1 MIWLWL
7 IPAIIAGLGLIVLDI
22 LSICD
27 DKDAM
32 QGISVG
38 DVLLVTGVH
47 ISALIPV
54 INLLTMVGVV
64 AVLYEGLSANT
75 TFQKIMDYRIGGKPP
90 VEHG

>member
-27 DKDAM
+27 DKDVTR
-32 QGISVG
+32 GIRVG
-38 DVLLVTGVH
+38 DVLLVTGIH

-54 INLLTMVGVV
+54 INLLTMVVV
-64 AVLYEGLSANT
+64 VGALYEALSVNT

-90 VEHG
+90 AEQG

>member
-22 LSICD
+22 FSILD
-27 DKDAM
+27 NKVAP
-32 QGISVG
+32 QGIRVG

-54 INLLTMVGVV
+54 VNLLTMVGVV
-64 AVLYEGLSANT
+64 VVLHEALDANT

-90 VEHG
+90 AEHG

>member
-22 LSICD
+22 LSIRD
-27 DKDAM
+27 NKVATR
-32 QGISVG
+32 GIRVG

-54 INLLTMVGVV
+54 INLLTMVCVV
-64 AVLYEGLSANT
+64 AVLREALDANT
-75 TFQKIMDYRIGGKPP
+75 TLQKIMDYRIGGKP
-90 VEHG
+90 EAEQG